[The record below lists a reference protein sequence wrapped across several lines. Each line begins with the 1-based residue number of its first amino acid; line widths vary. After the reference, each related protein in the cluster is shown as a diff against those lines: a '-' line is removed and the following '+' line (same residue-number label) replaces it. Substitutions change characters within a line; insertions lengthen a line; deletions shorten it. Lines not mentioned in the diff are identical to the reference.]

1 MVFSLGHAVRVTSAA
16 MILAAFAGALASMG
30 LVLLMA
36 GRVEQTAGLI
46 LGGTMIGYICSA
58 ATDIL
63 VTFADDTDIVN
74 LHNWSPGQLFRH
86 FLGEYGSHVPG
97 GASRLGSRIPS
108 L

>member
-74 LHNWSPGQLFRH
+74 LHNWSQ
-86 FLGEYGSHVPG
+86 GSFSGISWENTAVMCLVCFP
-97 GASRLGSRIPS
+97 LGSRIPS